1 MKIILNKRDLQKYI
15 KNQKNLGFIPTMGAI
30 HIGHL
35 SLVKKSKSL
44 CDKTIV
50 SIFVN
55 KPQFNKK
62 NDFKRYPKNLNRD
75 ILMLKKA
82 KVDFLYIPNNKQI
95 YPNGPNKKIKITP
108 FSKKLCGRFRPGHF
122 KAVVD
127 VVNRLNSLIRP
138 KKIFLGKKDFQQ
150 IKIIEWFFKKN
161 KINTKIVECKTIR
174 ERSGIPLSSRNF
186 LLTLKEKKIAS
197 LVYKIIY
204 KLKVKIIKKE
214 ILIKEIKK
222 IINKI
227 GVSKID
233 YIKVLDI
240 NNLIVNSRKK
250 KSYKIFV
257 AYYLRSTRLID
268 NI

>member
-44 CDKTIV
+44 CSKTIV

-55 KPQFNKK
+55 KPQFDKK
-62 NDFKRYPKNLNRD
+62 NDFKKYPKNLNRD
-75 ILMLKKA
+75 ISMLKKA

-95 YPNGPNKKIKITP
+95 YPTGPNKKIKITT
-108 FSKKLCGRFRPGHF
+108 FSKKLCGKFRPGHF

-127 VVNRLNSLIRP
+127 VVNRLNNLIRP

-174 ERSGIPLSSRNF
+174 ESSGIPLSSRNF
-186 LLTLKEKKIAS
+186 LLTLNEKKIAS

-204 KLKVKIIKKE
+204 KLKVKIIKKQ

-222 IINKI
+222 IINKA

-233 YIKVLDI
+233 YIKALDI
-240 NNLIVNSRKK
+240 NNLIMSSGKK
-250 KSYKIFV
+250 KSYRIFV
-257 AYYLRSTRLID
+257 AYYLGSTRLID